1 MSVLFD
7 YFRAPDD
14 ETAILWGV
22 GPDGDP
28 ERGTS
33 LTDLGVDWLDWK
45 NLDPYVVIAA
55 LVAFAAAP
63 GPGLETE
70 SPTELWPE
78 NLEDGS
84 WEGGLV
90 LTKIPDAWTA
100 TLAALA
106 DEAVP
111 DVAARWWAIE
121 EIRWGDPSW
130 ATEAVQEFVAFAR
143 RAAGSGGK
151 LYCRI
156 VV

>member
-1 MSVLFD
+1 MSVLYD
-7 YFRAPDD
+7 YFCAPDD

-33 LTDLGVDWLDWK
+33 LTDLGVEWLDWK

-55 LVAFAAAP
+55 LVDFAATP
-63 GPGLETE
+63 GPGPEDDG
-70 SPTELWPE
+70 PTELRPE
-78 NLEDGS
+78 NLKDGS

-90 LTKIPDAWTA
+90 LTRIPDAWTA
-100 TLAALA
+100 TLAALD

-121 EIRWGDPSW
+121 EIRSGDPSW
-130 ATEAVQEFVAFAR
+130 APEAVREFVSLAR
-143 RAAGSGGK
+143 RAVGSGGS

>member
-33 LTDLGVDWLDWK
+33 LTDLGVDWLDAK
-45 NLDPYVVIAA
+45 NLDPYVIIAA

-63 GPGLETE
+63 GPAPEKE
-70 SPTELWPE
+70 YPAELWPE
-78 NLEDGS
+78 SFEG
-84 WEGGLV
+84 WEGGLL
-90 LTKIPDAWTA
+90 LTRIPDAWTV

-111 DVAARWWAIE
+111 EVAARWSAIE
-121 EIRWGDPSW
+121 ELRGGGDPAW
-130 ATEAVQEFVAFAR
+130 TLEAVRDFVSLAR
-143 RAAGSGGK
+143 GAVGSGGN